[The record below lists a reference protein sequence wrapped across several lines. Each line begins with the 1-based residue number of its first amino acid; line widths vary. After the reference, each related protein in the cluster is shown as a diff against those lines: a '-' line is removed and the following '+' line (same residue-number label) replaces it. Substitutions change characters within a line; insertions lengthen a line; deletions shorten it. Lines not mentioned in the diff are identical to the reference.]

1 MKQYNPCYGCDRRT
15 AYCHS
20 ACSDYAALQADNALR
35 REYLV
40 KHRKNAA
47 DAVLNKGKAKR
58 IAMRTKLVRR

>member
-20 ACSDYAALQADNALR
+20 DCSDYAALQADNALR

-47 DAVLNKGKAKR
+47 DDLLNDGRGKRQKR
-58 IAMRTKLVRR
+58 IMRLKRR